1 MTSIDAENC
10 CLRWTRSSSTII
22 KLMKKALRKLTTSA
36 TFSDIPYWTN
46 WISMNASNHF
56 TSSDAIKKLSENGL

>member
-46 WISMNASNHF
+46 SVLKWKTERDVESLGPTDIH
-56 TSSDAIKKLSENGL
+56 ECE